1 MLYFNLS
8 TLLVIFVIFLM
19 QGMKSNSAV
28 NPMVVQPP
36 GVSLHAAPSFSYN
49 IPQSGAI
56 FSSNQQHAQS
66 STVSPVLLL

>member
-49 IPQSGAI
+49 IPQSGAFDLVFKAYAKI
-56 FSSNQQHAQS
+56 PF
-66 STVSPVLLL
+66 VLA